1 MGRGDSQ
8 VRKSR
13 FTDEQ
18 KLNILREAD
27 EKGIRPTAR
36 QYGIGVPTLYR
47 WQEALRE
54 GGDKA
59 KRKVAALERE
69 NRALRN
75 ALVDRNL
82 ELQVL
87 KEISSKK
94 W

>member
-1 MGRGDSQ
+1 M
-8 VRKSR
+8 RKTR

-18 KLNILREAD
+18 KLNILRVAD
-27 EKGIRPTAR
+27 EKGMRPTAR
-36 QYGIGVPTLYR
+36 QFGISVPTLYR
-47 WQEALRE
+47 WQEALRD
-54 GGDKA
+54 GGDAA
-59 KRKVAALERE
+59 KRRLVALERE

-75 ALVDRNL
+75 ALVDRDL